1 MIDRLC
7 SFIFRHGEC
16 KFIHLRK
23 YLSGS
28 GTFWSRS
35 RGRQNALMTDLHFR
49 QKGENLSERELDAL
63 SFSIEINALER
74 QMISE
79 QCFLV

>member
-1 MIDRLC
+1 
-7 SFIFRHGEC
+7 
-16 KFIHLRK
+16 
-23 YLSGS
+23 
-28 GTFWSRS
+28 
-35 RGRQNALMTDLHFR
+35 MTDLHFR